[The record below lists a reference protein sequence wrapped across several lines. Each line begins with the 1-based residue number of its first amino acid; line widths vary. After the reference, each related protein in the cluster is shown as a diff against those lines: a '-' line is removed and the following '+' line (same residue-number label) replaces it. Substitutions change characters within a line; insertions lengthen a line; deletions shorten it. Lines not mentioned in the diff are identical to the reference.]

1 MLNQMPKSRTSLF
14 SNTFGKFMRFGM
26 LRGLRSVEIDPED
39 FRQHLSDKYD
49 LWVPHFQ
56 RMRDVPIERLDAV
69 AQSLIHEAER
79 LALAGGAG
87 FGLGG
92 MITLI
97 PDTGLLTMITLRLL
111 QHLCLLYGY
120 KEKDKNATLQLW
132 MAAGAAAGI
141 DLGKDFAEKQVL
153 EKLAPRIAGRIAAK
167 IGQESAEKWVGR
179 LIPLAGSAIGGALNY
194 SFVRTWGRRVH
205 PNLRERHLAARIIPL
220 SPAALSAPAP
230 SPAQ

>member
-1 MLNQMPKSRTSLF
+1 MPKSRTSLF
-14 SNTFGKFMRFGM
+14 GNTFGKFMRFGM

-39 FRQHLSDKYD
+39 FRQHLADKYD

-79 LALAGGAG
+79 LAMAGGAG

-97 PDTGLLTMITLRLL
+97 PDTSLLTMITLRLI
-111 QHLCLLYGY
+111 QRLCLLYGFE
-120 KEKDKNATLQLW
+120 EKDKNDRLQLW

-179 LIPLAGSAIGGALNY
+179 LIPLASSAIGAALNY
-194 SFVRTWGRRVH
+194 SFVRTWGRRVQR
-205 PNLRERHLAARIIPL
+205 NLRERHLSARVITLP
-220 SPAALSAPAP
+220 PNALSSVPAP